1 MNKRSPKTPPEDT
14 YWVVPGKLLAGS
26 YPGSRWLEDEARRN
40 LKSLLDLG
48 VTHLIDLTEEGELVT
63 YNHLLEELA
72 GWYDNSISHSRHPIT
87 DMHTA
92 PKKHIKQI
100 LDEIDAALEQDEVV
114 YIHCWGGIGRTGM
127 IVGCYLVRHGM
138 TGQDALETIQ
148 HLRADVYSGWMRSPE
163 TDEQCRVVLGWKP
176 GS

>member
-1 MNKRSPKTPPEDT
+1 MNKQTDNTPPEDT

-26 YPGSRWLEDEARRN
+26 YPGSHWFEDEARRR
-40 LKSLLDLG
+40 LRSLLDAG
-48 VTHLIDLTEEGELVT
+48 VTRFIDLTEAGELEPYEGV
-63 YNHLLEELA
+63 LDKQS
-72 GWYDNSISHSRHPIT
+72 GWFDSPVSYRRYPIA

-92 PKKHIKQI
+92 PTKRIRKI
-100 LDEIDAALEQDEVV
+100 LDEIDAALAQDEVV
-114 YIHCWGGIGRTGM
+114 YVHCWGGIGRTGM

-138 TGQDALETIQ
+138 SGQEALDTIQ
-148 HLRADVYSGWMRSPE
+148 RLRANMYSSWMRSPE